1 MKNKL
6 KVYNKKRDFSKTS
19 EPIGKVGK
27 KSKRLRFC
35 IQHHIARKDHYD
47 LRLEYDGVLISF
59 AVPKGPSLNPKDKRL
74 AVKVENHPLSYR
86 SFEGVIPKGEYGAG
100 VVMLFDFGYYEL
112 VDKINDKSFK
122 FVLNG
127 KRFKGLWT
135 LVHFKED
142 NWLLIKDKDDFVDK
156 RFDINS
162 FKTSVKSGKTMSE
175 IEKGKKVDIKI
186 TSPNKLIFEREKIT
200 KKDLIDYYE
209 KVSFRMLPLIEN
221 RIISVVR
228 APLGVKKEKFFMK
241 HLGNL
246 DLGKVRVLKN
256 DYYYIKDL
264 KGLLSEVQKNSYEF
278 HIWGSKVNSINN
290 PNLMVFDLDPD
301 EKLSLD
307 KLREGVKNL
316 KEILDDLG
324 LKSFLKTSGG
334 KGYHVV
340 VPFNFKITWKKFY
353 NVSKNIALLM
363 ERKWPDKYVTNIRKS
378 KRKNKI
384 FIDYYRNAKSSTF
397 VAPYSVRLR
406 DKASVSMPIKWSELG
421 KIKPDDITIKEA
433 IRRLKRKDPWE
444 GL

>member
-135 LVHFKED
+135 LVHFKGD

-278 HIWGSKVNSINN
+278 HIWGSKVNSIDN

-340 VPFNFKITWKKFY
+340 VPFDFKITWKKFY
-353 NVSKNIALLM
+353 NISKNIALLM

-384 FIDYYRNAKSSTF
+384 FIDYHRNAKSSTF

-406 DKASVSMPIKWSELG
+406 DKASVSMPIKWSELD
-421 KIKPDDITIKEA
+421 KIKPNDITIKEA

>member
-1 MKNKL
+1 M
-6 KVYNKKRDFSKTS
+6 
-19 EPIGKVGK
+19 
-27 KSKRLRFC
+27 
-35 IQHHIARKDHYD
+35 
-47 LRLEYDGVLISF
+47 
-59 AVPKGPSLNPKDKRL
+59 
-74 AVKVENHPLSYR
+74 
-86 SFEGVIPKGEYGAG
+86 
-100 VVMLFDFGYYEL
+100 
-112 VDKINDKSFK
+112 
-122 FVLNG
+122 
-127 KRFKGLWT
+127 
-135 LVHFKED
+135 
-142 NWLLIKDKDDFVDK
+142 
-156 RFDINS
+156 
-162 FKTSVKSGKTMSE
+162 
-175 IEKGKKVDIKI
+175 
-186 TSPNKLIFEREKIT
+186 
-200 KKDLIDYYE
+200 
-209 KVSFRMLPLIEN
+209 
-221 RIISVVR
+221 
-228 APLGVKKEKFFMK
+228 
-241 HLGNL
+241 
-246 DLGKVRVLKN
+246 
-256 DYYYIKDL
+256 
-264 KGLLSEVQKNSYEF
+264 QKNSYEF

>member
-228 APLGVKKEKFFMK
+228 APLGVKKE
-241 HLGNL
+241 
-246 DLGKVRVLKN
+246 
-256 DYYYIKDL
+256 
-264 KGLLSEVQKNSYEF
+264 
-278 HIWGSKVNSINN
+278 
-290 PNLMVFDLDPD
+290 
-301 EKLSLD
+301 EK
-307 KLREGVKNL
+307 
-316 KEILDDLG
+316 
-324 LKSFLKTSGG
+324 
-334 KGYHVV
+334 
-340 VPFNFKITWKKFY
+340 
-353 NVSKNIALLM
+353 
-363 ERKWPDKYVTNIRKS
+363 
-378 KRKNKI
+378 
-384 FIDYYRNAKSSTF
+384 
-397 VAPYSVRLR
+397 
-406 DKASVSMPIKWSELG
+406 
-421 KIKPDDITIKEA
+421 
-433 IRRLKRKDPWE
+433 
-444 GL
+444 